1 MTEVSKVTTSS
12 LVEGLRSQV
21 EAAAKVAEARSAQV
35 KLQTKPDTLQ
45 RVDSPLGSP
54 APRVE
59 PLDLS
64 KNIPTADLNTD
75 RSGDEAA
82 SANPN
87 AQAQAQVDLVQ
98 RQQIVREDS
107 RTIEAKQEAKKAV
120 SEANRQL
127 AERLTGAD
135 SRLVIEADPRS
146 GGFVY
151 KSVDKNGAVKAEW
164 PREEFLRVIKYFE
177 DISSGALVDRKF

>member
-1 MTEVSKVTTSS
+1 MTEVSKVRTSS

-21 EAAAKVAEARSAQV
+21 EAASKVAEARSAQV
-35 KLQTKPDTLQ
+35 KLQAKPDTIQ
-45 RVDSPLGSP
+45 RVDAMLATP
-54 APRVE
+54 ASKVE
-59 PLDLS
+59 PLDLAHPAS
-64 KNIPTADLNTD
+64 ADLNAN
-75 RSGDEAA
+75 RPADEVP
-82 SANPN
+82 SSNPN
-87 AQAQAQVDLVQ
+87 AQARVEVDLVQ
-98 RQQIVREDS
+98 RQQIAREDT
-107 RTIEAKQEAKKAV
+107 RTLEAKQEAKKAV

-135 SRLVIEADPRS
+135 SRLVIESDPRS

-151 KSVDKNGAVKAEW
+151 KSVDKNGDVKAEW